1 MSRVLEGEPSPL
13 EKAVPGV
20 PSRQSQGQP
29 QTRGLA
35 RVLTGLLL
43 FGLSFGYVEAA
54 VVAYLRPL
62 YQPLHG
68 RAADDLFP
76 LVTLQQ
82 LAAAGSHYP
91 RLLATE
97 LLREAATLLMLAAVA
112 LAAASNFRQWFAA
125 FLIAFGV
132 WDIFF
137 YVFLKVLLDWP
148 ASLLTWDLLFLLP
161 VPWVGPVLAPVLVAL
176 AMIGS
181 GVITLWREA
190 DGRPIRL
197 GWSHGAILVLGGL
210 LIVTAFCW
218 DYQNILASGL
228 PNPFNWPLFILGLAI
243 GVGGFL
249 HALRLH
255 LFLPPVN

>member
-1 MSRVLEGEPSPL
+1 M
-13 EKAVPGV
+13 PGL
-20 PSRQSQGQP
+20 PSRQPTGQAK
-29 QTRGLA
+29 TRGLA
-35 RVLTGLLL
+35 RVLAALSL
-43 FGLSFGYVEAA
+43 FSIAFGYVEAA

-68 RAADDLFP
+68 RGAADLFP

-82 LAAAGSHYP
+82 LEAAGSHYP

-97 LLREAATLLMLAAVA
+97 LIREAATLMMLAAVA
-112 LAAASNFRQWFAA
+112 LPAARNFRQWFAA

-137 YVFLKVLLDWP
+137 YVFLKALLNWP

-181 GVITLWREA
+181 GVMMLWRED

-218 DYQNILASGL
+218 DYQNILAGGL
-228 PNPFNWPLFILGLAI
+228 PNPFNWPLFILGLGI
-243 GVGGFL
+243 GVSGFL
-249 HALRLH
+249 HASRLH
-255 LFLPPVN
+255 PFLPPVN